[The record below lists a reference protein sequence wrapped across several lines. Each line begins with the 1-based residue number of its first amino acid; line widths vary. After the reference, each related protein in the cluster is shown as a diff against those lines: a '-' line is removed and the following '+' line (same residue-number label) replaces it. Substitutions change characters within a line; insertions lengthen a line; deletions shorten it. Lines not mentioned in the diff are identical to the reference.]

1 MSHVPHF
8 RFAALAV
15 ILLAAISPVAAQM
28 APAQQPAQEE
38 KRPVGS
44 STAGVYRPVLDA
56 KGRPITAGGFVDG
69 APVLF
74 TDITAASG
82 LSLHKTR
89 AGTLEKKF
97 LLDAVTGG
105 VALFDYNN
113 DGRPDIYLVN
123 GVTYESLAGKE
134 PLPRAALFR
143 NNGDGTLTDVAE
155 QAGVTNERFGFGVAV
170 ADFDNDGWNDLYVS
184 NFGANRLY
192 RNNGDGTFTDVAE
205 KAGVAVSGAKSPV
218 WSAAAAFG
226 DYDRDGRADLFVA
239 GYVKDPPRPGTPG
252 EKLVCPVSFCGPMGL
267 PGERDFLF
275 HNNGDGTFTEVSKR
289 AGVSDPNGYYGM
301 TAAWIDL
308 NDDGWVDLV
317 VANDS
322 VPNYLYLNRGD
333 GTFEDASLLSG
344 FALNEDGRAQAS
356 MGIATGDYNHDGLVD
371 LYLTHFSDDY
381 NTLYRNEGGGTFAD
395 ISRQAGLAA
404 SSIPFLGW
412 GTAFL
417 DYDNDG
423 HTDLFVANGHVYSGV
438 DKLAWGTTWAQR
450 PLLYRNLAGQ
460 SFELAPAATG
470 SGLATLYTA
479 RGAAFGDMDGDGK
492 VDVVLNNLDA
502 APAILRNVT
511 ASTHHWLL
519 LDLIGG
525 PMSGRHAIGA
535 VALLQAG
542 GRLQR
547 NDVVGGGSFS
557 SQSDFRLH
565 FGLGPAT
572 KVDSLEVRW
581 PSGLRERFEISAVNR
596 VHRLQEGGGKP
607 VAVPATPQ
615 TKP

>member
-1 MSHVPHF
+1 VTPRRTF
-8 RFAALAV
+8 VLAV
-15 ILLAAISPVAAQM
+15 AAGLLAAALPADAQM
-28 APAQQPAQEE
+28 APAPAQEE

-69 APVLF
+69 APAYF
-74 TDITAASG
+74 ADISAAAG
-82 LSLHKTR
+82 VAGHKTR

-113 DGRPDIYLVN
+113 DGRLDIYLVN

-143 NNGDGTLTDVAE
+143 NNGDGTFTDVAAK
-155 QAGVTNERFGFGVAV
+155 AGVTNERFGFGVAV
-170 ADFDNDGWNDLYVS
+170 ADVDSDGWLDLYVC

-192 RNNGDGTFTDVAE
+192 RNNGDGTFTDIAV
-205 KAGVAVSGAKSPV
+205 KAGVAVGSAQAPL

-226 DYDRDGRADLFVA
+226 DYDRDGRVDLFVA
-239 GYVKDPPRPGTPG
+239 GYVKDPPRPGSAG

-267 PGERDFLF
+267 QGERDFLYR
-275 HNNGDGTFTEVSKR
+275 NNGDGTFTEVSAR
-289 AGVSDPNGYYGM
+289 AGVSDPKGYYGL
-301 TAAWIDL
+301 TAAWLDV

-317 VANDS
+317 VVNDS

-344 FALNEDGRAQAS
+344 FALNEDGRAQAG
-356 MGIATGDYNHDGLVD
+356 MGLATGDYNHDGLVD
-371 LYLTHFSDDY
+371 FYLTHFSDDY
-381 NTLYRNEGGGTFAD
+381 NTLYRNEGGATFAD

-423 HTDLFVANGHVYSGV
+423 HLDLFVANGHVYSGV
-438 DKLAWGTTWAQR
+438 DKLGWGTTWAQR
-450 PLLYRNLAGQ
+450 PLLYRNVAGK
-460 SFELAPAATG
+460 SFEMVPAATG
-470 SGLATLYTA
+470 SALASVYAA
-479 RGAAFGDMDGDGK
+479 RGAAFGDIDGDGK
-492 VDVVLNNLDA
+492 IDVVLNNLDA

-511 ASTHHWLL
+511 ASTGSWLAL
-519 LDLIGG
+519 ELAGG
-525 PMSGRHAIGA
+525 PQSGRHAIGA
-535 VALLQAG
+535 VVLLRAG
-542 GRLQR
+542 GVLQR
-547 NDVVGGGSFS
+547 GDVVGGGSYGS
-557 SQSDFRLH
+557 HSGFRLH
-565 FGLGPAT
+565 FGLGRAAR
-572 KVDSLEVRW
+572 VDSLEVRW
-581 PSGLRERFEISAVNR
+581 PSGRREQFEIPSLNR
-596 VHRLQEGGGKP
+596 VHKLQEGGGTP
-607 VAVPATPQ
+607 VAEPTQQEGRP
-615 TKP
+615 

>member
-1 MSHVPHF
+1 MMT
-8 RFAALAV
+8 AASLAGV
-15 ILLAAISPVAAQM
+15 LPVSAQM
-28 APAQQPAQEE
+28 APAPAPVQDE

-69 APVLF
+69 APVYF
-74 TDITAASG
+74 ADITAASG
-82 LSLHKTR
+82 LARHKTR

-97 LLDAVTGG
+97 LLDTITGG

-113 DGRPDIYLVN
+113 DGRLDIYLVN

-134 PLPRAALFR
+134 PPPRAALF
-143 NNGDGTLTDVAE
+143 
-155 QAGVTNERFGFGVAV
+155 
-170 ADFDNDGWNDLYVS
+170 
-184 NFGANRLY
+184 

-205 KAGVAVSGAKSPV
+205 KAGVTNQRFGFGVAVADVDNDGWLDLYVCNFGANRLYRNHGDGTFTDIAARAGVAVSSAQAPL

-226 DYDRDGRADLFVA
+226 DYDRDGRVDLFVA

-252 EKLVCPVSFCGPMGL
+252 EKLVCPLSFCGPMGL
-267 PGERDFLF
+267 QGERDFLF
-275 HNNGDGTFTEVSKR
+275 HNNGDGTFSEVSAR
-289 AGVSDPNGYYGM
+289 AGVSDPNGYYGLA
-301 TAAWIDL
+301 AAWLDV
-308 NDDGWVDLV
+308 NDDGWVDLI

-322 VPNYLYLNRGD
+322 VPNHLYLNRGD

-344 FALNEDGRAQAS
+344 FALNEDGRPQAS

-417 DYDNDG
+417 DFDNDG
-423 HTDLFVANGHVYSGV
+423 HPDLFVANGHVYSGV
-438 DKLAWGTTWAQR
+438 DKLGWGTTWAQR
-450 PLLYRNLAGQ
+450 PLLYRNVEGQ

-470 SGLATLYTA
+470 SALASLYTA
-479 RGAAFGDMDGDGK
+479 RGAAFGDIDGDGK
-492 VDVVLNNLDA
+492 VDVVLNNVDA
-502 APAILRNVT
+502 SPAILRNVT
-511 ASTHHWLL
+511 TTTNNWLA
-519 LDLIGG
+519 LDLAGG
-525 PMSGRHAIGA
+525 PQSGRHAIGA
-535 VALLQAG
+535 VVLLRAAGLLQRG
-542 GRLQR
+542 
-547 NDVVGGGSFS
+547 DVVGGGSYGS
-557 SQSDFRLH
+557 HSGFRLH
-565 FGLGPAT
+565 FGLGRAA

-581 PSGLRERFEISAVNR
+581 PSGRREAFAISSING
-596 VHRLQEGGGKP
+596 VHQLQEGSGTALADAAKQESKP
-607 VAVPATPQ
+607 
-615 TKP
+615 